1 MSLSGRAGV
10 LSVARRFLAYGCVSV
25 AALSLV
31 ACVETPKP
39 PVGPSPVPS
48 PPVPQTDP
56 QPVPSPPPS
65 EPLPS
70 RPSQSLSVLPGWEE
84 TDPFIALEAVRG
96 ACAYRQGRQ
105 YARACD
111 ALKTQAFEQPE
122 EIKQWLEA
130 RFRVERIEGEGLLTA
145 YFVPEYLASTT
156 PSAEFSQPVRTK
168 PADLVL
174 VDGAQMTPPQPAGKR
189 FAARRV
195 GELYVPYFTRA
206 EIEAQPVTGPA
217 YYMRPEDYFFMQIQG
232 SGYLTLEDGTRF
244 MAAYAADNG
253 LPFVGIA
260 KTLTERGLMKKEQT
274 SGEAIRQWLA
284 DNRGPV
290 AQEVMNQN
298 PRYAF
303 FSMDMTKME
312 PLGAAAIPL
321 PAGAAIA
328 IDPSFHPYGDLYW
341 VDADA
346 GSLSGAFP
354 AYRRMVAALDT
365 GGAIRGKIRADLYM
379 GHGDRA
385 GREAGRV
392 KHKLRLWRIV
402 PAE

>member
-1 MSLSGRAGV
+1 MSLRGRVGV
-10 LSVARRFLAYGCVSV
+10 LIAGRRLFAYGCVCI

-31 ACVETPKP
+31 ACVETPKA
-39 PVGPSPVPS
+39 PVGPVSIPTQPAPHS
-48 PPVPQTDP
+48 QP
-56 QPVPSPPPS
+56 QPLPTSPPS
-65 EPLPS
+65 EPA
-70 RPSQSLSVLPGWEE
+70 RPVQSLSTLPGWEA

-105 YARACD
+105 YARVCD
-111 ALKTQAFEQPE
+111 ALKAQSFEQPD
-122 EIKQWLEA
+122 EIKHWLEA

-145 YFVPEYLASTT
+145 YFVPEYPATT
-156 PSAEFSQPVRTK
+156 VPSAEFSQPVRTK

-195 GELYVPYFTRA
+195 GELYVPYYTRA
-206 EIEAQPVTGPA
+206 EIEAQTVTGPA

-260 KTLTERGLMKKEQT
+260 KTLTERGLLKREQT
-274 SGEAIRQWLA
+274 SGEVIRQWLA

-303 FSMDMTKME
+303 FSIDMTKME

-328 IDPSFHPYGDLYW
+328 VDPSFHSYGDLYW
-341 VDADA
+341 VDADT
-346 GSLSGAFP
+346 GSLTGAFP

-365 GGAIRGKIRADLYM
+365 GGAIRGQIRADLYM

-392 KHKLRLWRIV
+392 KHRLRLWRIV

>member
-1 MSLSGRAGV
+1 MSLTGRAEAMAAV
-10 LSVARRFLAYGCVSV
+10 WRRAFAYGCVSI

-39 PVGPSPVPS
+39 PVGPTPVP
-48 PPVPQTDP
+48 PTDTKP
-56 QPVPSPPPS
+56 QPVPTPPPV
-65 EPLPS
+65 EPLPT
-70 RPSQSLSVLPGWEE
+70 RPSQSLSALPGWNE

-105 YARACD
+105 YAKVCTE
-111 ALKTQAFEQPE
+111 LKAQAFEQPD
-122 EIKQWLEA
+122 EIKGWLET
-130 RFRVERIEGEGLLTA
+130 RFRVQRIEGEGLLTA
-145 YFVPEYLASTT
+145 YFVPEYAATT
-156 PSAEFSQPVRTK
+156 VPSAEFSQPVRLK
-168 PADLVL
+168 PNDLVL
-174 VDGAQMTPPQPAGKR
+174 VDGALMTPPQPAGKR

-195 GELYVPYFTRA
+195 GELYVPYYTRA

-232 SGYLTLEDGTRF
+232 SGYLTLDDGTRF

-260 KTLTERGLMKKEQT
+260 KTLTERGLLKKEQT
-274 SGEAIRQWLA
+274 SGENIRQWLA
-284 DNRGPV
+284 ENRGPV

-303 FSMDMTKME
+303 FAIDMTKME

-328 IDPSFHPYGDLYW
+328 VDPSFHSYGDLYW

-346 GSLSGAFP
+346 GTLSGAFP
-354 AYRRMVAALDT
+354 TYRRMVAALDT
-365 GGAIRGKIRADLYM
+365 GGAIRGQIRADLYM

-392 KHKLRLWRIV
+392 KHKLRMWRIV
-402 PAE
+402 PVE